1 MLKWALNLFFPTVCG
16 ICGEKNANWLCSK
29 CEKDIEI
36 KKKNINTKVYLKYY
50 DEFLFLFKYEDIRS
64 EILQYKFSNKAY
76 LSNMFTNII
85 LKDKK
90 ICDKIKLYDII
101 LSVPMSKKKKS
112 RRGYNQTE
120 LISKK
125 ISQNLNIE
133 YRNNIL
139 IKAKNNLTQSSL
151 TEKQRFENVKN
162 VFKVQNEEIIKNKR
176 IIIFDDI
183 LTTGATANECAKQ
196 LKKAGAKEILVL
208 TLAKD

>member
-1 MLKWALNLFFPTVCG
+1 MLKWALDLFFPPVCG
-16 ICGEKNANWLCSK
+16 ICGEKNQNWLCSK
-29 CEKDIEI
+29 CKIDIEI

-50 DEFLFLFKYEDIRS
+50 EEILFIFKYEEIRN

-76 LSNMFTNII
+76 LSNMFVNII
-85 LKDKK
+85 LNDKK

-101 LSVPMSKKKKS
+101 LSVPMTKKKKS

-133 YRNNIL
+133 YKNNVL
-139 IKAKNNLTQSSL
+139 VKEKNNLTQSSL
-151 TEKQRFENVKN
+151 TEKERFENVKN
-162 VFKVQNEEIIKNKR
+162 VFKVQNEEIIKNKK
-176 IIIFDDI
+176 IILFDDI
-183 LTTGATANECAKQ
+183 LTTGATVNECAKQ
-196 LKKAGAKEILVL
+196 LKKAGAKEILVF

>member
-1 MLKWALNLFFPTVCG
+1 MLKWALNLFFPPVCG
-16 ICGEKNANWLCSK
+16 ICGEKNENWLCRK

-50 DEFLFLFKYEDIRS
+50 DEFLFLFKYEDIRH

-76 LSNMFTNII
+76 LSNMFVNII

-101 LSVPMSKKKKS
+101 LSVPMTKKKKS

-125 ISQNLNIE
+125 ISENLNIE
-133 YRNNIL
+133 YRSNIL
-139 IKAKNNLTQSSL
+139 IKEKNNLTQSSL